1 MQLKLNIFPK
11 LIVLFISIFLI
22 SNVMAYEEPQYTL
35 IKKNSVY
42 EIRYYK
48 DRLAVQTTYN
58 SDGGTFRK
66 LFNYISGSNKRS
78 NKKNIMTSITESEK
92 IAMTIPVTKTEE
104 GKKMVMQFY
113 LPSNYTIESA
123 PIPNDSKVKIVNI
136 EGGHFAVIQYSG
148 RSTEKNFIKHK
159 KILREKLIDDGIEI
173 KSKGIKATYNGPFTI
188 PILRRNEAMFKIN
201 IK

>member
-22 SNVMAYEEPQYTL
+22 SNVMAYEEPQYTV

-58 SDGGTFRK
+58 SDGGGFRK

-92 IAMTIPVTKTEE
+92 IAMTIPVTQTEE

-123 PIPNDSKVKIVNI
+123 PIPNDSKVKIVHI
-136 EGGHFAVIQYSG
+136 EGGYFAVIQYSG

-159 KILREKLIDDGIEI
+159 RILREKLIDDGIEI

>member
-22 SNVMAYEEPQYTL
+22 SNVMAYEEPQYTV
-35 IKKNSVY
+35 IKKNNVY

-58 SDGGTFRK
+58 SDGGGFRK

-78 NKKNIMTSITESEK
+78 NKKNIMTSIAESEK
-92 IAMTIPVTKTEE
+92 IAMTIPVTQTEE

>member
-58 SDGGTFRK
+58 SDGGAFRK
-66 LFNYISGSNKRS
+66 LFNYILGSNKRS

-92 IAMTIPVTKTEE
+92 IAMTIPVTQTEE

>member
-22 SNVMAYEEPQYTL
+22 SNVMAYEEPQYTV

-58 SDGGTFRK
+58 SDGGAFRK

-92 IAMTIPVTKTEE
+92 IAMTIPVTQTEE

>member
-22 SNVMAYEEPQYTL
+22 SNVMAYEEPQYTV

-58 SDGGTFRK
+58 SDGGAFRK

-92 IAMTIPVTKTEE
+92 IAMTIPVTQTEE

-159 KILREKLIDDGIEI
+159 RILREKLIDDGIEI
-173 KSKGIKATYNGPFTI
+173 KSNGIKATYNGPFTI

>member
-1 MQLKLNIFPK
+1 
-11 LIVLFISIFLI
+11 
-22 SNVMAYEEPQYTL
+22 MAYEEPQYTV

-58 SDGGTFRK
+58 SDGGGFRK

-92 IAMTIPVTKTEE
+92 IAMTIPVTQTEE

-159 KILREKLIDDGIEI
+159 RILREKLIDDGIEI
-173 KSKGIKATYNGPFTI
+173 KSNGIKATYNGPFTI

>member
-1 MQLKLNIFPK
+1 
-11 LIVLFISIFLI
+11 
-22 SNVMAYEEPQYTL
+22 
-35 IKKNSVY
+35 
-42 EIRYYK
+42 
-48 DRLAVQTTYN
+48 
-58 SDGGTFRK
+58 
-66 LFNYISGSNKRS
+66 
-78 NKKNIMTSITESEK
+78 
-92 IAMTIPVTKTEE
+92 
-104 GKKMVMQFY
+104 MVMQFY